1 MNKHLLLVVK
11 ELREENEQLS
21 DEIERLRGVLAE
33 LFMTLE

>member
-33 LFMTLE
+33 LFMTLG